1 MILFSSHQIIKQY
14 RRIKPDSD
22 RSTNELLVELE
33 RKLSKAPFI
42 ARVGDNVYYLY
53 YIKTSF

>member
-1 MILFSSHQIIKQY
+1 MILFSSQIIKQY

-22 RSTNELLVELE
+22 RSTNELLVQLE

-42 ARVGDNVYYLY
+42 TRLGDNIYYLY
-53 YIKTSF
+53 YIKNSF